1 MKRTYCV
8 TTFRRM
14 VKLSQ
19 VLLPAVLLFFTGCVD
34 LDLNP
39 TSEASSGNWYQ
50 NESQFE
56 MSLNELYRRKYWYVD
71 SYYYGD
77 DMGTDD
83 FSSRAYSYSQ
93 SAGTLSGTTSLVTD
107 LWTRMYAGVAFTN
120 EILANIE
127 PAASYLSEASL
138 LQYEAEA
145 RYMRACMYSTLISY
159 FGDVVFYTEPLTI
172 DETYTLGRTAKAT
185 ILQTIYDDFD
195 FAAENLPE
203 SYSDNEYYRATRGAA
218 LAMKARIALYQED
231 WETSRDAAKACME
244 LGNYSLHSDY
254 RDLFLSSSDNT
265 DEVIFKIPMSVE
277 LGDSWGENTP
287 YFVTRNAGGNGV
299 FGMSWDLFCS
309 YLCTDGLP
317 IDESSL
323 FNPREP
329 FKNRDPRLAMTT
341 VAFGTEWLGYI
352 YQPHPDTLKV
362 LNTGTGKYVTNNDS
376 KGVTQHSVYSGLI
389 WKKWIDGTWTDDKKS
404 DPDMFIV
411 RYADVLL
418 MYAEAKIELDDI
430 DQSVFDAMNTVRA
443 RAYGVSP
450 SQTAAYPEISMTD
463 QSRLRTILRME
474 RRMELC
480 FEGRRYMDL
489 IRWKAAETAL
499 NYAKYGW
506 LTSVVMKKIVT
517 DGLWPL
523 PEIPQIDEN
532 GIPDLTPIYTK
543 GYYSLLSDWKFDSSK
558 NYLFPIPSSEIL
570 INDNLTQNPNY

>member
-1 MKRTYCV
+1 MSTKI
-8 TTFRRM
+8 
-14 VKLSQ
+14 LSII
-19 VLLPAVLLFFTGCVD
+19 AGLLFLSGCTN

-56 MSLNELYRRKYWYVD
+56 MSLAELYRRTYWYVD
-71 SYYYGD
+71 NSCYSD
-77 DMGTDD
+77 DLGTDD

-93 SAGTLSGTTSLVTD
+93 SAGTLGGTTSLVTS
-107 LWTRMYAGVAFTN
+107 LWTRMYSGVAYSN
-120 EILANIE
+120 EIIANIK
-127 PAASYLSEASL
+127 PADSYLSETKL
-138 LQYEAEA
+138 IQYEAEA
-145 RYMRACMYSTLISY
+145 RFMRACMYSTLISY

-172 DETYTLGRTAKAT
+172 DETYTLGRTSKAT
-185 ILQTIYDDFD
+185 ILQAIYDDYD

-203 SYSDNEYYRATRGAA
+203 TYSDNEYYRATKGAA
-218 LAMKARIALYQED
+218 LAMKARIALYQND
-231 WETSRDAAKACME
+231 WETASKSAKACID
-244 LGNYSLHSDY
+244 LGNYSLHANY
-254 RDLFLSSSDNT
+254 RDLFLSSSSNT

-277 LGDSWGENTP
+277 LGSSWGENTP
-287 YFVTRNAGGNGV
+287 YFVTRNAGGNAV

-317 IDESSL
+317 IDESPL
-323 FNPREP
+323 FNLREP

-341 VAFGTEWLGYI
+341 VEFGTKWLGFI
-352 YQPHPDTLKV
+352 YQPHPDSLKV
-362 LNTGTGKYVTNNDS
+362 LNSGTGKYVTNNDS

-389 WKKWIDGTWTDDKKS
+389 WKKWIDETWNDDNKA

-418 MYAEAKIELDDI
+418 MYAEAKIELGNI
-430 DQSVFDAMNTVRA
+430 DQSVLDAMNMVRA
-443 RAYGVSP
+443 RAYGVNK
-450 SQTAAYPEISMTD
+450 SQTSGYPEINTSD
-463 QSRLRTILRME
+463 QDRLRTILRME

-489 IRWKAAETAL
+489 IRWKAAEIAL

-506 LTSVVMKKIVT
+506 YTSVVMKKIVN

-523 PEIPQIDEN
+523 PAIPQIDEY
-532 GIPDLTPIYTK
+532 GIPNLTPIYEK
-543 GYYSLLSDWKFDSSK
+543 GYYSLLSDWKFDASK

-570 INDNLTQNPNY
+570 INNNLTQNPNY